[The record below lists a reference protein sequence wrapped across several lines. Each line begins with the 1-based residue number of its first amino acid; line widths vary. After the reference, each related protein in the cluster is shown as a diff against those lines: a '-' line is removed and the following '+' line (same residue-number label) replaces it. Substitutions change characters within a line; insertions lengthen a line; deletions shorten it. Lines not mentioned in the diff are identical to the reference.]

1 MSRDSGKPRA
11 HTKFHGDWR
20 YVPADTWR
28 LDLEAQPQSPED
40 DIIAHLDGTQSKGD
54 KADIWVFLSNALSD
68 KRAVTIIYSYLWLG
82 ESMESI
88 GADLGVRAWSPLVQI
103 WDSPDSACGS
113 CTKRHARSW
122 RRRSLPLSLKGSS

>member
-1 MSRDSGKPRA
+1 MSRYSGQPCSRRA
-11 HTKFHGDWR
+11 KFHGDWR

-40 DIIAHLDGTQSKGD
+40 DIIAHLDGAQSKGD

-88 GADLGVRAWSPLVQI
+88 GEDLGLTRQRVWQLYKGACKELSQTLSPSEFKQMFI
-103 WDSPDSACGS
+103 S
-113 CTKRHARSW
+113 
-122 RRRSLPLSLKGSS
+122 

>member
-1 MSRDSGKPRA
+1 MSRDLGKPRA

-88 GADLGVRAWSPLVQI
+88 GADLGLTRQRVWQLYKA
-103 WDSPDSACGS
+103 ACKELAQTLTPS
-113 CTKRHARSW
+113 EFKQMFIS
-122 RRRSLPLSLKGSS
+122 